1 MLRRIALVMMLMAST
16 VVVGLG
22 GVAQAAPG
30 GCTTGSA
37 YADRLYGGYSSC
49 AFGTG
54 QHRIQIA
61 CSSYTGGHYYKFGVY
76 QNVGAR
82 SYVFCNHP
90 SERVLARYLDTR

>member
-1 MLRRIALVMMLMAST
+1 MFRRVALVMMLAAST
-16 VVVGLG
+16 VVVGFG

-30 GCTTGSA
+30 GCTTGNA

-49 AFGTG
+49 AYGTG

-61 CSSYTGGHYYKFGVY
+61 CSSYTGGSYPRYGVY
-76 QNVGAR
+76 QNVGSR

-90 SERVLARYLDTR
+90 NDRVLAKYIDLR